1 MKKLSRILLVFIFLF
16 ALFTPYVVNASSNA
30 KTLAELRKEL
40 KALQNKASTNKSN
53 QNATKSKI
61 NSANNSI
68 STKRSEIEKN
78 TKDIADATAESEK
91 LTVEIEEGKKE
102 LDGLVAAYQIASEN
116 NVYLEYLFDSKSYED
131 LVYRSAL
138 SEQVLDYISDKI
150 NAYQDKIV
158 YNNELKVELAEKSV
172 QLESDINSL
181 ATDIEKWDSYIDS
194 LDDALV
200 SIDDEISSTKEL
212 INYYVNIGC
221 GENENLESCVAVKGD
236 TKFIRPLTKGVV
248 TSEFGYR
255 THPVTGKTSS
265 FHSGTDI
272 GGNSEGTSVYAIAN
286 GMVGKIIRKSSC
298 GGNMVYV
305 YHTIKG
311 VKYTSCYMHLLT
323 INVSVG
329 QSVSSNTVVGTVG
342 GGRGT
347 ASYETCSTGA
357 HLHLSLATG
366 WYGQTYT
373 TYAQWKSH
381 LVNPRN
387 YVSLPSGRTYFYSR
401 Y

>member
-181 ATDIEKWDSYIDS
+181 ANDIEKWDSYIDS

-236 TKFIRPLTKGVV
+236 TKFIRPLNKGVV

>member
-40 KALQNKASTNKSN
+40 KALQNKAATNKSN
-53 QNATKSKI
+53 QSATKSKI

-150 NAYQDKIV
+150 NAYQDKII

-236 TKFIRPLTKGVV
+236 TKFIRPLNKGVV

-272 GGNSEGTSVYAIAN
+272 GGNAEGTSVYAIAN

-342 GGRGT
+342 GGKGT

>member
-181 ATDIEKWDSYIDS
+181 ANDIEKWDSYIDS

-236 TKFIRPLTKGVV
+236 TKFIRPLNKGVV

-342 GGRGT
+342 GGKGT

>member
-40 KALQNKASTNKSN
+40 KALQNKAATNKSN
-53 QNATKSKI
+53 QSATKSKI

-150 NAYQDKIV
+150 NAYQDKII

-200 SIDDEISSTKEL
+200 SIDDEIASTKEL

-236 TKFIRPLTKGVV
+236 TKFIRPLNKGVV

-272 GGNSEGTSVYAIAN
+272 GGNAEGTSVYAIAN

-342 GGRGT
+342 GGKGT

>member
-40 KALQNKASTNKSN
+40 KALQNKAATNKSN
-53 QNATKSKI
+53 QSATKSKI

-150 NAYQDKIV
+150 NAYQDKII

-236 TKFIRPLTKGVV
+236 TKFIRPLNKGVV

-272 GGNSEGTSVYAIAN
+272 GGNAEGTSVYAIAN

-329 QSVSSNTVVGTVG
+329 QSVSSNSVVGTVG
-342 GGRGT
+342 GGKGT

>member
-40 KALQNKASTNKSN
+40 KALQNKAATNKSN
-53 QNATKSKI
+53 QSATKSKI

-150 NAYQDKIV
+150 NAYQDKII

>member
-40 KALQNKASTNKSN
+40 KALQNKAATNKSN
-53 QNATKSKI
+53 QSATKSKI

-150 NAYQDKIV
+150 NAYQDKII

-236 TKFIRPLTKGVV
+236 TKFIRPLNKGVV

-255 THPVTGKTSS
+255 THPVTGQTSS

-272 GGNSEGTSVYAIAN
+272 GGNAEGTSVYAIAN

-342 GGRGT
+342 GGKGT

>member
-40 KALQNKASTNKSN
+40 KALQNKAATNKSN
-53 QNATKSKI
+53 QSATKSKI

-150 NAYQDKIV
+150 NAYQDKII

-342 GGRGT
+342 GGKGT